1 LPIPPNYKYGL
12 LTTKIILNQ
21 TNKGA
26 VMSSAIEKAEQY
38 GAKNYLPLDV
48 VITKAERVWVWD
60 EDGNKYLDML
70 AAYSAVNQGHCHPK
84 IVKAAKEQLDKVTV
98 TSRAFHNDRMGDMLE
113 KLCNLA
119 VLKKLCR

>member
-1 LPIPPNYKYGL
+1 
-12 LTTKIILNQ
+12 
-21 TNKGA
+21 
-26 VMSSAIEKAEQY
+26 MSSAIEKAEQY